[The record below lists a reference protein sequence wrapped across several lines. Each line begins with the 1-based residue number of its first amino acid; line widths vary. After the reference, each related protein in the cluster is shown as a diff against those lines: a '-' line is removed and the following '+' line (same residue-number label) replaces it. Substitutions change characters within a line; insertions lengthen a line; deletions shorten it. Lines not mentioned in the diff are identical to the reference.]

1 LKVLLDQNVPRP
13 LARYLVAHEVKR
25 AAELG
30 WAELKN
36 GALLTAAE
44 TAGFDVLLSG
54 DKTIRHEQNMARR
67 KIALVCMS
75 DNHWSIVKEYVK
87 AIAEAVDAALPGTV
101 TAVQC
106 GAFVPRRLRM
116 CSARPF

>member
-13 LARYLVAHEVKR
+13 LAKHLVGHEVKH

-36 GALLTAAE
+36 GMLLTAGE
-44 TAGFDVLLSG
+44 RAGFDVLLSG
-54 DKTIRHEQNMARR
+54 DKTIPHEQNMVAR

-75 DNHWSIVKEYVK
+75 DNHWPIVKDYVSEILQ
-87 AIAEAVDAALPGTV
+87 AIEQVAPGEVLAVH
-101 TAVQC
+101 C
-106 GAFVPRRLRM
+106 GSFVPRRFQ
-116 CSARPF
+116 SAERP